1 MVKTFYW
8 LHFMTKLLLC
18 IWLLTMCIS
27 LPVLAQE
34 VTVSGRVSSSEDGT
48 ALPGVSV
55 QLKGTTRGTTTDA
68 DGNYRLNAPAT
79 GRLVFSFI
87 GFKSQEVAVGNQ
99 STITISLSADAA
111 NLDEVIVTTFGT
123 AKRTSFTGS
132 AGTLAPT
139 QFQTRGVSNIGQAL
153 SGAISGVQTTASTG
167 QPGASPDIRIRGFG
181 SISSG
186 NDPLYVVD
194 GIPYSGN
201 ISNISPNDIESISVL
216 KDAASTAL
224 YGSRAANGVVV
235 VTTKK
240 GQKDRS
246 TINVR
251 YTKGLSTRGLPE
263 YDRVGVGEYYPLMW
277 EMYRNSVAYRA
288 TNPVALATANQNAT
302 SQLISLVGYNAYN
315 VPDNQVV
322 DVNGQMNPNAQLRFS
337 ADDLNWEKP
346 IMRQGNR
353 DELNVSFAGGQ
364 NKSDYFLSLSYLN
377 DKGYLIRSDFER
389 ITGRLNIN
397 SQMKP
402 WLRTGA
408 NLGVTLTK
416 SNQADA
422 GGTGGSTT
430 FVNPFF
436 FSRNIGPIYPVY
448 AYDPNNPGQFLTLPN
463 GNRRWDYGNLTA
475 LGLPA
480 RPQFGGRHSIAET
493 TLNQNYF
500 RRNVLSARGFAEVS
514 FLQDF
519 KFTANIGTDITNY
532 NGYTFGNPEI
542 GDGAPAGRASHEFQ
556 NISSYNLNQLLNY
569 NKSFGKNNFD
579 VLLGHENFQVGD
591 NNLEGSRSQQILD
604 GNYELVNFTT
614 TTNLASVAFQRRVEG
629 YFSRVNYDYDQKYFL
644 SASIRRDGSSKFYR
658 DTRWGNF
665 YSVSGAWRLDQ
676 EDFLRAVPTIS
687 ALKLRASYGQTG
699 NDGGGNTGQNAQD
712 NTISYYAWQPLYG
725 LGWNNASEAGILQTS
740 LGNQNLAWESS
751 NAFDVA
757 LEFSLFK
764 GRVSG
769 TVEYFDRRSSNLIFA
784 VPLPLSAGISTV
796 TRNIG
801 TMYNRGVEVE
811 LGIEPIR
818 TKDFTWRLDLNA
830 TRIKNQITKMPDE
843 NPEIIDGTKKLAV
856 GRSIYD
862 YWLREFKGVNSANGE
877 VEYRAAS
884 YVASNSRITEAGDTL
899 TNNVNNARYHYNG
912 TSIPALSGGF
922 TNTFRYKGLSLSAL
936 FVYQLGGKTYDAAY
950 AALMSSGGYGSAKS
964 TDILR
969 RWRNPGDITDVPR
982 MDAARTSDFDAQS
995 DRWLIDA
1002 SYMNL
1007 RSVTLSYS
1015 LPNTLARKLFLEN
1028 AQVYVSGENLLILSG
1043 RKGMNVQQQFNG
1055 VTGNVFSPAKTLVL
1069 GVSFTL

>member
-1 MVKTFYW
+1 MS
-8 LHFMTKLLLC
+8 KLLFGS
-18 IWLLTMCIS
+18 WLLTALFC
-27 LPVLAQE
+27 LPALAQD
-34 VTVSGRVSSSEDGT
+34 VAISGRITSSEDGS

-55 QLKGTTRGTTTDA
+55 QLKGTTRGTTSDA
-68 DGNYRLNAPAT
+68 DGNYRLSAPT
-79 GRLVFSFI
+79 GGRLVFSFI
-87 GFKSQEVAVGNQ
+87 GFASQEVAIGNQ
-99 STITISLSADAA
+99 STIAIRLAPDAS

-123 AKRTSFTGS
+123 AKRASFTGS
-132 AGTLAPT
+132 AGTISADQLKRPVNNLA
-139 QFQTRGVSNIGQAL
+139 QAL
-153 SGAISGVQTTASTG
+153 SGAVSGVQTTAGNG
-167 QPGASPDIRIRGFG
+167 QPGTAPDIRIRGFG

-201 ISNISPNDIESISVL
+201 IANISPNDIESISVL

-224 YGSRAANGVVV
+224 YGARAANGVVV

-251 YTKGLSTRGLPE
+251 YTKGFSTRGLPE
-263 YDRVGVGEYYPLMW
+263 YERVGVSDYYPLMW
-277 EMYRNSVAYRA
+277 EMYRNNVAYRA
-288 TNPVALATANQNAT
+288 TNPLPLATANADAT
-302 SQLISLVGYNAYN
+302 RLLVSLVGYNVYN
-315 VPDNQVV
+315 VPDNQLV
-322 DVNGQMNPNAQLRFS
+322 DTNGQLNPNASLKFS
-337 ADDLNWEKP
+337 PDDLNWEKP

-377 DKGYLIRSDFER
+377 DKGYLLRSDYER
-389 ITGRLNIN
+389 ITGRLNVN

-402 WLRTGA
+402 WLRIGA
-408 NLGVTLTK
+408 NLSTTLSK

-422 GGTGGSTT
+422 GGTAGSTA
-430 FVNPFF
+430 FVNPFY

-448 AYDPNNPGQFLTLPN
+448 AYDPANPGQFLTLPN
-463 GNRRWDYGNLTA
+463 GERRWDYGNLTA

-480 RPQFGGRHSIAET
+480 RPAFGGRHSVAET
-493 TLNQNYF
+493 VLNQNNY
-500 RRNVLSARGFAEVS
+500 RRNILSARGYAEVS
-514 FLQDF
+514 FLKDF
-519 KFTANIGTDITNY
+519 KFTTNIGTDITNY
-532 NGYTFGNPEI
+532 NVYSFGNPEV
-542 GDGAPAGRASHEFQ
+542 GDGAPAGRATHEFQ
-556 NISSYNLNQLLNY
+556 NITSYNLNQLLNY

-591 NNLEGSRSQQILD
+591 NNLEGSRSQQIVD
-604 GNYELVNFTT
+604 GNYQLVNFTT
-614 TTNLASVAFQRRVEG
+614 TTNLASVAFMRRVEG
-629 YFSRVNYDYDQKYFL
+629 YFARINYDYDQKYFL
-644 SASIRRDGSSKFYR
+644 SASARRDGSSKFYQ
-658 DTRWGNF
+658 DSRWGTF

-676 EDFLRAVPTIS
+676 ENFLRSIPAIN
-687 ALKLRASYGQTG
+687 AMKLRASYGQTG
-699 NDGGGNTGQNAQD
+699 NDGGGNTGQNALD

-725 LGWNNASEAGILQTS
+725 LGSWNNATEAGILQTS
-740 LGNQNLAWESS
+740 LGNRNLEWESS

-769 TVEYFDRRSSNLIFA
+769 TVEYFDRQSSNLIFA
-784 VPLPLSAGISTV
+784 VPLPLSDGIATV

-801 TMYNRGVEVE
+801 TMYNRGVEIE

-818 TKDFTWRLDLNA
+818 TKNFTWRLDLNA
-830 TRIKNQITKMPDE
+830 TKIKNRITKMPDE

-856 GRSIYD
+856 GQSLYD
-862 YWLREFKGVNSANGE
+862 YWLREYKGVNPANGE
-877 VEYRAAS
+877 ALYRAAS
-884 YVASNSRITEAGDTL
+884 YVASNSIITENGSTRDTL

-912 TSIPALSGGF
+912 SSIPALTGGF

-950 AALMSSGGYGSAKS
+950 AAIMSAGGYGNAKHV
-964 TDILR
+964 DILK

-982 MDAARTSDFDAQS
+982 MDAGRTTDFDAQS
-995 DRWLIDA
+995 DRWLTDA
-1002 SYMNL
+1002 SYLNL

-1015 LPNTLARKLFLEN
+1015 LPNTLSRKLFLEN
-1028 AQVYVSGENLLILSG
+1028 AQVYVSGENLLILS
-1043 RKGMNVQQQFNG
+1043 RRQGMNVQQQFNG
-1055 VTGNVFSPAKTLVL
+1055 VTGNAFSPAKSLVL
-1069 GVSFTL
+1069 GVSFSL